1 MRKKIIIITLTSCL
15 LATGAYAHVTGVFK
29 DFLVGVGDD
38 NSTQKLQTSLEE
50 TKKEIEELSPQVK
63 SMKKTYQ
70 LNQEE
75 AVSKLLFYNTI
86 GIDAYFT
93 LLTNAND
100 AVDVLANQRLFEKKL
115 DDDLESLNSF
125 YLSYM
130 QLKSAKESLQGHVE
144 LLHMIEKNL
153 KAREMFIKENSIS
166 PDDKQKNDV
175 FLTNIAEV
183 IWENDAA
190 KIDEVLLDDARTL
203 AKNPD
208 QFMTRDQYA
217 YKLDEKKVNKGMK
230 ATYFFRSDHIYVH
243 YHKGE
248 ADIILIGLYDENSQG
263 YPQLHFEAGFMNG
276 IMLPS
281 NLLDPIESFQINIE
295 KNLVVK
301 QGNGY
306 TTFVPEKYSGI

>member
-1 MRKKIIIITLTSCL
+1 MRKTFFVVLITSCL
-15 LATGAYAHVTGVFK
+15 FTVGVYAHVTGVFK

-38 NSTQKLQTSLEE
+38 NSTQKLKTSLEE

-63 SMKKTYQ
+63 NMKKTYES
-70 LNQEE
+70 NQQD

-86 GIDAYFT
+86 GMDAYFT
-93 LLTNAND
+93 LLTHSND

-115 DDDLESLNSF
+115 EDDLQSLNSL

-130 QLKSAKESLQGHVE
+130 QLKTAKESLEGHVE

-153 KAREMFIKENSIS
+153 KARETFLKENSV
-166 PDDKQKNDV
+166 PQYNKQQNAI
-175 FLTNIAEV
+175 FLTNIAQV
-183 IWENDAA
+183 MWENDAA
-190 KIDEVLLDDARTL
+190 KIDEVLFDDAKKL

-208 QFMTRDQYA
+208 KYVTRDGYS
-217 YKLDEKKVNKGMK
+217 YKLEEKKVNKDMK

-248 ADIILIGLYDENSQG
+248 ADIILIGLYDQNSQG

-281 NLLDPIESFQINIE
+281 NLLDPIESFQINFG